1 MMWSITEKSDVT
13 FAIAFA
19 LPGCEWALILV
30 ISALYVTFVKE
41 AILTGWH
48 GSVVTLLF
56 NMWESPSWKKKN
68 RDNFFSKVDW
78 LNQAFIDQNQFFLP
92 EGDGD
97 EVIEENNNEKKT
109 SGESYDFFNTQMG
122 LTKKDV
128 NLLSKFIL
136 CSFMLRDC
144 VWDCKMHKYAPL
156 ISMVLFTWSDGKLWR
171 RYCNR
176 KPNRSVSYPK

>member
-1 MMWSITEKSDVT
+1 MGPNSGNFCIVCN
-13 FAIAFA
+13 F
-19 LPGCEWALILV
+19 CEGSNINRLAWLGGDTLV
-30 ISALYVTFVKE
+30 QHVGVPKL
-41 AILTGWH
+41 
-48 GSVVTLLF
+48 
-56 NMWESPSWKKKN
+56 KKKN

-156 ISMVLFTWSDGKLWR
+156 ISMVLFT
-171 RYCNR
+171 
-176 KPNRSVSYPK
+176 